1 MHGIRRYMI
10 IRGYPAQRAQAGVER
25 NGVWLKGKSLGHRIS
40 GSSGGAGKFAEL
52 FAWPGSNGQPRDHV
66 PRMYP
71 QESEGKSNAACRF
84 DARKETCTAARC
96 AKRASPPVC
105 SMLSDSEEH

>member
-25 NGVWLKGKSLGHRIS
+25 NGVWLKGKSRGHRIS
-40 GSSGGAGKFAEL
+40 GSSGGVERFAEL
-52 FAWPGSNGQPRDHV
+52 FAWPGSNGQPRDHA

-71 QESEGKSNAACRF
+71 QKSEGKSNAACRLGAPGKAGGF
-84 DARKETCTAARC
+84 WDVSRSKRLKGDAD
-96 AKRASPPVC
+96 ASRV
-105 SMLSDSEEH
+105 